1 MKSNSR
7 TMQSRLSGAIALLT
21 VTLLAACKPMVQTP
35 VLPGEPTPIIESSPE
50 LTPVPDDTPVP
61 PTATA
66 APDFLVPL
74 EQLNGLKLI
83 FSHPWTGETALRV
96 DELVDSF
103 NQTNQWGIHIMVTRT
118 GSSQALADQVEDGP
132 FDAEYPQVVVA
143 PSEHLLWWL
152 ENGNLVRPL
161 NDLISDPNFGLSEQ
175 QRADFPL
182 AFWQQD
188 QSGGSQVGIPA
199 QRDVP
204 VLFYNQTWAAELG
217 FTQPPVTTDDFK
229 EQACAAAF
237 VNAHDRFA
245 ANDGTGG
252 WIVNTDGLV
261 VYSWLR
267 SFGLENALSGES
279 LQFQFNQPE
288 TENALGFIRSMVDES
303 CAWFSRTTA
312 SNEYFANRQALFYA
326 GLLSDLALQARTNT
340 RLESTDSW
348 TVLPFPDSDRP
359 VTVATGL
366 SYGILRSDQAAEV
379 AGWLFVRWMS
389 QPENAVQL
397 LLAGGGLP
405 VSGSAVELAQAQ
417 MQATPQWAQTLQWIP
432 TVQSAPPVAGWRIA
446 RFVLQDAFWQALQPF
461 TVVDDIPLILEQ
473 LDATIL
479 EVQSQQG
486 Q

>member
-1 MKSNSR
+1 M
-7 TMQSRLSGAIALLT
+7 LLAL
-21 VTLLAACKPMVQTP
+21 TLLAACKPAVKTP
-35 VLPGEPTPIIESSPE
+35 TVPGEPTLPSESAPE
-50 LTPVPDDTPVP
+50 LTPEPVNTPVP
-61 PTATA
+61 PAPTAT
-66 APDFLVPL
+66 PVYLVPL
-74 EQLNGLKLI
+74 EQLNGLQLI
-83 FSHPWTGETALRV
+83 FSHPWTGETALLA
-96 DELVDSF
+96 DKLVDSF
-103 NQTNQWGIHIMVTRT
+103 NQSNEWGIHIMVRRA
-118 GSSQALADQVEDGP
+118 GSSQALANQVEDGP

-152 ENGNLVRPL
+152 ENGNLVRSL
-161 NDLISDPNFGLSEQ
+161 NDLIADPYFGLSEQ

-204 VLFYNQTWAAELG
+204 VMFYNQTWATELG
-217 FTQPPVTTDDFK
+217 FTQPPLTVNDFK

-237 VNAHDRFA
+237 ANAHDRFA

-252 WIVNTDGLV
+252 WLINTDGLV

-267 SFGLENALSGES
+267 SFGLEDALSGEP
-279 LQFQFNQPE
+279 LQFQFNQPA
-288 TENALGFIRSMVDES
+288 TEAALTFVRSMVDES

-312 SNEYFANRQALFYA
+312 SNEYFANRQALLYT
-326 GLLSDLALQARTNT
+326 GHLSDLALQSKTNT
-340 RLESTDSW
+340 RLKSTDSW

-359 VTVATGL
+359 VTVASGL
-366 SYGILRSDQAAEV
+366 SYGILHSNPAAEA

-389 QPENAVQL
+389 QPENSAQL

-405 VSGSAVELAQAQ
+405 VSTAAVELAQSQ
-417 MQATPQWAQTLQWIP
+417 MAETPQWAPSLQWMP

-446 RFVLQDAFWQALQPF
+446 RFVLQDAFWQALQSF
-461 TVVDDIPLILEQ
+461 TTVEDFPLILEQ
-473 LDATIL
+473 IDATIL
-479 EVQSQQG
+479 EVQAQQG

>member
-1 MKSNSR
+1 M
-7 TMQSRLSGAIALLT
+7 LLAL
-21 VTLLAACKPMVQTP
+21 TLLAACKPAVKTP
-35 VLPGEPTPIIESSPE
+35 TVPGEPTLPSESTPE
-50 LTPVPDDTPVP
+50 LTPEPVNTPVP
-61 PTATA
+61 PAPTAT
-66 APDFLVPL
+66 PVYLVPL
-74 EQLNGLKLI
+74 DQLNGLQLI
-83 FSHPWTGETALRV
+83 FSHPWTGETALLA
-96 DELVDSF
+96 DKLVDSF
-103 NQTNQWGIHIMVTRT
+103 NQSNEWGIHIMVRRA
-118 GSSQALADQVEDGP
+118 GSSQALANQIEDGP

-152 ENGNLVRPL
+152 ENGNLVRSL
-161 NDLISDPNFGLSEQ
+161 NDLIADPYFGLSEQ

-204 VLFYNQTWAAELG
+204 VMFYNQTWATELG
-217 FTQPPVTTDDFK
+217 FTQPPLTVNDFK

-237 VNAHDRFA
+237 ANAHDRFA

-252 WIVNTDGLV
+252 WLINTDGLV

-267 SFGLENALSGES
+267 SFGLEDALSGEP
-279 LQFQFNQPE
+279 LQFQFNQPA
-288 TENALGFIRSMVDES
+288 TEAALTFVRSMVDES

-312 SNEYFANRQALFYA
+312 SNEYFTNRQALLYT
-326 GLLSDLALQARTNT
+326 GHLSDLALQSKTNAR
-340 RLESTDSW
+340 LKSADSW

-359 VTVATGL
+359 VTVASGL
-366 SYGILRSDQAAEV
+366 SYGILHSNPAAEA

-389 QPENAVQL
+389 QPENSAQL

-405 VSGSAVELAQAQ
+405 VSTAAVELAQSQ
-417 MQATPQWAQTLQWIP
+417 MAETPQWAPSLQWMP

-446 RFVLQDAFWQALQPF
+446 RFVLQDAFWQALQSF
-461 TVVDDIPLILEQ
+461 TTVEDFPLILEQ
-473 LDATIL
+473 IDATIL
-479 EVQSQQG
+479 EVQAQQG

>member
-1 MKSNSR
+1 M
-7 TMQSRLSGAIALLT
+7 LLAL
-21 VTLLAACKPMVQTP
+21 TLLAACKPAVKTP
-35 VLPGEPTPIIESSPE
+35 TVPGEPTLPSESTPE
-50 LTPVPDDTPVP
+50 LTPEAVNTPVP
-61 PTATA
+61 PAPTAT
-66 APDFLVPL
+66 PVYLVPL
-74 EQLNGLKLI
+74 EQLNGLQLI
-83 FSHPWTGETALRV
+83 FSHPWTGETALLA
-96 DELVDSF
+96 DKLVDSF
-103 NQTNQWGIHIMVTRT
+103 NQSNEWGIHIMVRRA
-118 GSSQALADQVEDGP
+118 GSSQALANQIEDGP

-152 ENGNLVRPL
+152 ENGNLVRSL
-161 NDLISDPNFGLSEQ
+161 NDLIADPYFGLSEQ

-204 VLFYNQTWAAELG
+204 VMFYNQTWATELG
-217 FTQPPVTTDDFK
+217 FTQPPLTVNDFK

-237 VNAHDRFA
+237 ANAHDRFA

-252 WIVNTDGLV
+252 WLINTDGLV

-267 SFGLENALSGES
+267 SFGLEDALSGEP
-279 LQFQFNQPE
+279 LQFQFNQPA
-288 TENALGFIRSMVDES
+288 TEAALTFVRSMVDES

-312 SNEYFANRQALFYA
+312 SNEYFTNRQALLYT
-326 GLLSDLALQARTNT
+326 GHLSDLALQSKTNAR
-340 RLESTDSW
+340 LKSADSW

-359 VTVATGL
+359 VTVASGL
-366 SYGILRSDQAAEV
+366 SYGILRSNPAAEA

-389 QPENAVQL
+389 QPENSAQL

-405 VSGSAVELAQAQ
+405 VSTAAVELAQSQ
-417 MQATPQWAQTLQWIP
+417 MAETPQWAPSLQWMP

-446 RFVLQDAFWQALQPF
+446 RFVLQDAFWQALQSF
-461 TVVDDIPLILEQ
+461 TTVEDFPLILEQ
-473 LDATIL
+473 IDATIL
-479 EVQSQQG
+479 EVQAQQG

>member
-1 MKSNSR
+1 MI
-7 TMQSRLSGAIALLT
+7 L
-21 VTLLAACKPMVQTP
+21 LLAAMLAACSQVNQTP
-35 VLPGEPTPIIESSPE
+35 VVPGEPTPTSESSLA
-50 LTPVPDDTPVP
+50 LTPEPENTPIP
-61 PTATA
+61 PEATTS
-66 APDFLVPL
+66 PVYLVPL
-74 EQLNGLKLI
+74 DQLNGQKLI
-83 FSHPWTGETALRV
+83 FAHPWTGETALLA
-96 DELVDSF
+96 DKLVDNF
-103 NQTNQWGIHIMVTRT
+103 NQTNEWGIHIMVRRS
-118 GSSQALADQVEDGP
+118 GSSMALAERVEDGP
-132 FDAEYPQVVVA
+132 FDGEYPQVVVA

-161 NDLISDPNFGLSEQ
+161 NDLITDPNFGLSEQ

-188 QSGGSQVGIPA
+188 ESGGSQVGIPA

-217 FTQPPVTTDDFK
+217 FTQPPVTTSDFK

-267 SFGLENALSGES
+267 SFGLENAISGEP

-288 TENALGFIRSMVDES
+288 TGDAFSFVRSMVDES

-312 SNEYFANRQALFYA
+312 SNEYFANRQALFYT
-326 GLLSDLALQARTNT
+326 GLLSDLALQTRTNT

-348 TVLPFPDSDRP
+348 NVLPFPGIDRP
-359 VTVATGL
+359 VTVANGL
-366 SYGILRSDQAAEV
+366 SYGILRSAQAAEV

-389 QPENAVQL
+389 LPENSVQL

-405 VSGSAVELAQAQ
+405 VSASAVELAQGQ
-417 MQATPQWAQTLQWIP
+417 MQDTPQWAQTLQWIP

-479 EVQSQQG
+479 EVQSRQG